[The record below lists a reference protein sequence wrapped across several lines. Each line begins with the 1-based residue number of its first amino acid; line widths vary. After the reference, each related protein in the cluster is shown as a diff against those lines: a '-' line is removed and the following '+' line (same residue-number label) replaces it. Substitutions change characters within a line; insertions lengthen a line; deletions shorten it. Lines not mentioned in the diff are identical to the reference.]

1 MRTGKPGEKEGM
13 TATSATRLPVA
24 AALGWVL
31 AVAAGALAAR
41 GVSAQ
46 SATVWDGV
54 FTAAQASRG
63 EAAYQKACATC
74 HGPALGGDAFA
85 PPLVG
90 EPFTTRW
97 QDGTLS
103 DVLVLV
109 KTTMPQD
116 MPATLSADTYA
127 DIIAFLLKSNNY
139 PAGQREISQD
149 PDQVKDVRFTKA
161 PTPGR

>member
-1 MRTGKPGEKEGM
+1 M
-13 TATSATRLPVA
+13 TATRLPVP
-24 AALGWVL
+24 AALGWVFG
-31 AVAAGALAAR
+31 AVAIALLTRGAT
-41 GVSAQ
+41 AQ

-54 FTAAQASRG
+54 FTTAQASRG

-127 DIIAFLLKSNNY
+127 DIVAFLLKSNNY
-139 PAGQREISQD
+139 PAGQREISQN

-161 PTPGR
+161 PSPGR